1 MAEDEYGAE
10 DEFVRGL
17 DEDFPIPTTFVKDIK
32 VNREKEIELLKERER
47 GGSAFRNAD
56 SMPNM
61 IVDDWMYLGNMD
73 HAAGAN
79 VIKELGIT
87 HIVNCSLN
95 IPWYLTV
102 FECLT
107 MFHL

>member
-1 MAEDEYGAE
+1 
-10 DEFVRGL
+10 
-17 DEDFPIPTTFVKDIK
+17 
-32 VNREKEIELLKERER
+32 
-47 GGSAFRNAD
+47 
-56 SMPNM
+56 MPNM

-95 IPWYLTV
+95 IPCYHIRNKSIEYARIPLDDVGSSNLISYFQAAADFIDQCNPRYTTSSPKNRILIHCAAGISRSTY
-102 FECLT
+102 F
-107 MFHL
+107 